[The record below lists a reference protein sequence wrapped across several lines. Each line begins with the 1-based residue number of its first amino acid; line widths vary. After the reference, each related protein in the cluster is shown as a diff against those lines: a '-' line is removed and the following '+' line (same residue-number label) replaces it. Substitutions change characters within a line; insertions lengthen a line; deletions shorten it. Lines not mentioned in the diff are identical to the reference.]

1 MSGLQNRVR
10 SSAWRV
16 NKKRVQILGHQS
28 ADLVGTVVVRH
39 TYAYCAQWV
48 ICVRPRARRSIPLEF
63 NGEMSFD
70 VLFCSAQVEGSILL
84 IYRKEMGMDCT
95 ISRGLRFAREVAIC
109 EGLL

>member
-1 MSGLQNRVR
+1 MSGLQHRVC
-10 SSAWRV
+10 SSVWRV
-16 NKKRVQILGHQS
+16 NKRRVQILGQQS

-39 TYAYCAQWV
+39 IYACCAQWV

-70 VLFCSAQVEGSILL
+70 VFFCSAQMEGSILL
-84 IYRKEMGMDCT
+84 IYRKEMGMDYT
-95 ISRGLRFAREVAIC
+95 VSRGLRFAWEVAIC